1 MRPTI
6 LSLMNFPYKENFK
19 RENDKYSQKLTTLY
33 NNY

>member
-19 RENDKYSQKLTTLY
+19 RENDKYSQKFKDLFT
-33 NNY
+33 